1 MQRMKREKRDR
12 GAVAVW
18 VGIMMVPLMIVAAL
32 ALDVGAMHADRQRLQ
47 TGADS
52 AALAIAQ
59 QCANGAC
66 GDTDATAQ
74 ELADANEPQGG
85 PVVAQVVELD
95 TSRGYVEVQTSSE
108 RGLWFAPVIGQ
119 TSAAQTRV
127 GAASWGYPTGGAS
140 LPLTFSWCE
149 ILHFTGGTVL
159 RDASGA
165 MIGIDIGEGAEDV
178 VLYNKTNKPDINF
191 HPCNDATEV
200 TNYPG
205 GAAPSG
211 GFGWLVEAAG
221 LACTANETS
230 AGGWFDSDTGNDH
243 PDNCSVQDLT
253 AMLGQTIMVPVF
265 DATNSLSGSNAD
277 YHIFGYIAFRFEGF
291 YFGHGWSSP
300 TSPCGAPHRC
310 ISGDIVGF
318 VDYDS
323 GFDTS
328 PDGPQFGSTL
338 VQLRLPEEG

>member
-1 MQRMKREKRDR
+1 MQRLKRLQDDR

-18 VGIMMVPLMIVAAL
+18 VAILMVPLMVVAAL
-32 ALDVGAMHADRQRLQ
+32 SIDIGGMHADRQRLQ
-47 TGADS
+47 TGADA

-74 ELADANEPQGG
+74 ELADANEPLGG
-85 PVVAQVVELD
+85 AVEAEVVELD
-95 TSRGYVEVQTSSE
+95 TAAGYVEVETSAD
-108 RGLWFAPVIGQ
+108 RDFWFAPVIGQ
-119 TSAAQTRV
+119 DTGSQARL
-127 GAASWGYPTGGAS
+127 GAASWGYPTGGGS

-149 ILHFTGGTVL
+149 ILHFTGGSVIE
-159 RDASGA
+159 DPSGA
-165 MIGIDIGEGAEDV
+165 MVGIDIGEGASDV
-178 VLYNKTNKPDINF
+178 VLYNKTNKPDLNF
-191 HPCNDATEV
+191 HPCGSDEV

-205 GAAPSG
+205 GTAPSG

-221 LACTANETS
+221 VACTANETS

-243 PDNCSVQDLT
+243 PDNCTAAQLT
-253 AMLGQTIMVPVF
+253 AMLGQTILIPIY
-265 DATNSLSGSNAD
+265 DATNGETGSNAD
-277 YHIFGYIAFRFEGF
+277 YHIFGYIAFKFEGF
-291 YFGHGWSSP
+291 YFGNGWSSP
-300 TSPCGAPHRC
+300 VAPCGSPNRC
-310 ISGDIVGF
+310 ISGDIVEF

-328 PDGPQFGSTL
+328 PSGPQFGSVL